1 MYAPDPQLFSMPTAR
16 YWDGWRLALAW
27 LAVSVA
33 FLTVRWSLLAGVYQF
48 SIENQRI
55 TRLGG
60 LWTPSFAVGMTRMA
74 AVIMALSLLWATGTW
89 IAGRRDRRVKLDVE
103 SEGHRKVLM

>member
-1 MYAPDPQLFSMPTAR
+1 MPTAR

-27 LAVSVA
+27 FAVSAA
-33 FLTVRWSLLAGVYQF
+33 FLTVRWSLLAGVYEF

-55 TRLGG
+55 TLLGG
-60 LWTPSFAVGMTRMA
+60 LWTPSFAVAMTRMA
-74 AVIMALSLLWATGTW
+74 AVITALSLLWATGTW